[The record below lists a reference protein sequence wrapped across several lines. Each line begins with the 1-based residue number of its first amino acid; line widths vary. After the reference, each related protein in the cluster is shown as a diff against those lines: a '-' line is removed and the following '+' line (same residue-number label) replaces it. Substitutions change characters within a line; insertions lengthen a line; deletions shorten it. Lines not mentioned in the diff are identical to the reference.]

1 MPLKSDAENTPI
13 VLDIGEVYTKV
24 GISGDTEPRVI
35 IPTVIPEQGC
45 LIYMKFNLCLVF
57 SLLIEY

>member
-35 IPTVIPEQGC
+35 IPTIIPEQGC
-45 LIYMKFNLCLVF
+45 LKYMK
-57 SLLIEY
+57 I

>member
-35 IPTVIPEQGC
+35 IPTLVPEEG
-45 LIYMKFNLCLVF
+45 LFD
-57 SLLIEY
+57 

>member
-45 LIYMKFNLCLVF
+45 LMYMK
-57 SLLIEY
+57 I